1 METLPAGEAIDFALR
16 KVLYYNNGEKRTNFE
31 IINSAMWPL
40 FEMNSFEDLASWKK
54 ERNTAVLAQTNIIIP
69 IFVKDH
75 WMIGIISTFQS
86 SNPVVR
92 LYDSKHQERPSQVQL
107 LFKIAKFLTRKQAIY
122 TKLTGPYQNDG
133 YNCGPFTILAVKYLS
148 TTSWQ
153 TPLLK
158 FNLEDVTQLRKNLVS
173 DIENSI
179 AQVSTISIVTSPNI
193 SVDTNGQFSISQ
205 KNVVRSEEEQI
216 STSQD
221 QNIFL
226 QEHSYFLNQTNTQ
239 EHISHKSSVD
249 LSSADFQSLKKL
261 SLFEGLII
269 QTIENIKLYTFHQ
282 SEITN
287 QLVYELLCLKEEQ
300 LLTKKDIAIVISSSL
315 GIDPSWIDKKFVNR
329 ILHGNY
335 ISTFIK
341 EFASEKLS
349 KSETNK
355 RIFDLSVGGILYDP
369 KYTKVC
375 PKPHVE
381 IESNVKNNNESCSNC
396 LKKTELYFC
405 RSCYVIKY
413 CSTKCLSNDLKKHRP
428 FCLIKQEKL
437 KSSSIPSPESSV
449 FSDSFDRNLLEEKV
463 NYQKKIEYFE
473 NLVESLN
480 LEILSLNKKLVES
493 KTLLN
498 EVIKKKTVPDNFTTP
513 KLANVNLKKSTSSK
527 KILALKKRQLRH
539 RVLEVQKC
547 MIKNAGCGEEIDEKV
562 IAPNMAKLVS
572 ELIKSKPKLFSLALK
587 NHPKLLKITHQL
599 TPKEASLVHGGTFR
613 TWSAR
618 RKCVSAL
625 KKVLHFNPYGSE
637 DKQRKYEKEQI
648 PFLDENLITGNLL
661 LSKTAKS
668 SAPTL
673 EPFACVR
680 SLKAY
685 IEHIIDEAVDAG
697 KLDFDSDLFKTN
709 MQGKI
714 WIVLSAD
721 HGGDLKVS
729 SSMKF
734 CVQILDW
741 KICPYGIYEAS
752 DILENQWAF
761 HARYYEELQTLVSSG
776 VQVQNRN
783 VQILL
788 FQKGDMKQAFEFL
801 GLGGQS
807 STFPSRYSLT
817 KLEHLRND
825 HSNGQPHGPS
835 YCNVDE
841 LRTMETISEQYFK
854 NKKDNPHDLRVNA
867 KNYQS
872 VINKPLIPL
881 VSPLMSVPNI
891 LHYKLA
897 LVLEG
902 HTQIVKKLRSDQGN
916 TSLIV
921 EEKEEQQSL
930 QLQELEKLKSDES
943 ALVNK
948 IIEKN
953 ILLKRLLA
961 HTKKKDLEVIARS
974 EKNLTRPD
982 PKFKRWTFPWSC
994 THCLLTKYD
1003 SNILWSQCD
1012 KCLKYFHPYCLAE
1025 IDQEL
1030 GLKTTISSI
1039 LCSGCQGSKDLSAII
1054 EEHKMEKKSMDS
1066 EYNSIKMKV
1075 SELSRAAESLRS
1087 EVDMYTTESEHL
1099 YRKQLKMVNIDLQMY
1114 HGGTMVVNHCDIY
1127 LDNYESLTT
1136 FIADEN
1142 TKNFFNNYFYIIKRI
1157 IRKCQSKIWLNESD
1171 ICEITQFCH
1180 QLGEEWPKLSRT
1192 VTTKVDDVVFHLPR
1206 FIKEFKTLGFL
1217 SEEDT
1222 ESLHKD
1228 MNVILRP
1235 LSCIRSKPL
1244 KLKLGL
1250 KRLALKKSH
1259 DESNP
1264 DFLKPTK
1271 RRKLFP

>member
-673 EPFACVR
+673 EPFACVK

-685 IEHIIDEAVDAG
+685 IEHII
-697 KLDFDSDLFKTN
+697 
-709 MQGKI
+709 
-714 WIVLSAD
+714 
-721 HGGDLKVS
+721 
-729 SSMKF
+729 
-734 CVQILDW
+734 
-741 KICPYGIYEAS
+741 
-752 DILENQWAF
+752 
-761 HARYYEELQTLVSSG
+761 
-776 VQVQNRN
+776 
-783 VQILL
+783 
-788 FQKGDMKQAFEFL
+788 
-801 GLGGQS
+801 GLWM
-807 STFPSRYSLT
+807 P
-817 KLEHLRND
+817 
-825 HSNGQPHGPS
+825 
-835 YCNVDE
+835 
-841 LRTMETISEQYFK
+841 
-854 NKKDNPHDLRVNA
+854 
-867 KNYQS
+867 
-872 VINKPLIPL
+872 
-881 VSPLMSVPNI
+881 
-891 LHYKLA
+891 
-897 LVLEG
+897 
-902 HTQIVKKLRSDQGN
+902 GN
-916 TSLIV
+916 
-921 EEKEEQQSL
+921 
-930 QLQELEKLKSDES
+930 
-943 ALVNK
+943 
-948 IIEKN
+948 
-953 ILLKRLLA
+953 
-961 HTKKKDLEVIARS
+961 
-974 EKNLTRPD
+974 
-982 PKFKRWTFPWSC
+982 
-994 THCLLTKYD
+994 
-1003 SNILWSQCD
+1003 
-1012 KCLKYFHPYCLAE
+1012 
-1025 IDQEL
+1025 
-1030 GLKTTISSI
+1030 
-1039 LCSGCQGSKDLSAII
+1039 
-1054 EEHKMEKKSMDS
+1054 
-1066 EYNSIKMKV
+1066 
-1075 SELSRAAESLRS
+1075 
-1087 EVDMYTTESEHL
+1087 
-1099 YRKQLKMVNIDLQMY
+1099 
-1114 HGGTMVVNHCDIY
+1114 
-1127 LDNYESLTT
+1127 
-1136 FIADEN
+1136 
-1142 TKNFFNNYFYIIKRI
+1142 
-1157 IRKCQSKIWLNESD
+1157 
-1171 ICEITQFCH
+1171 
-1180 QLGEEWPKLSRT
+1180 
-1192 VTTKVDDVVFHLPR
+1192 
-1206 FIKEFKTLGFL
+1206 
-1217 SEEDT
+1217 
-1222 ESLHKD
+1222 
-1228 MNVILRP
+1228 
-1235 LSCIRSKPL
+1235 
-1244 KLKLGL
+1244 
-1250 KRLALKKSH
+1250 
-1259 DESNP
+1259 
-1264 DFLKPTK
+1264 
-1271 RRKLFP
+1271 

>member
-1 METLPAGEAIDFALR
+1 
-16 KVLYYNNGEKRTNFE
+16 
-31 IINSAMWPL
+31 MWPL

-54 ERNTAVLAQTNIIIP
+54 ERNASALTETNIIIP
-69 IFVKDH
+69 IFVNNH
-75 WMIGIISTFQS
+75 WMIGIISTFKS
-86 SNPVVR
+86 SNPVVQ

-107 LFKIAKFLTRKQAIY
+107 LFNIAKYLTFKQATY

-133 YNCGPFTILAVKYLS
+133 YNCGPYTILAVKYLS
-148 TTSWQ
+148 STSWQ
-153 TPLLK
+153 TSLIK
-158 FNLEDVTQLRKNLVS
+158 FNLEDVAQLRNDLVS
-173 DIENSI
+173 DIENLV
-179 AQVSTISIVTSPNI
+179 AQVSTMSILTSTQPIKGDFNHNIQRSRPQEHQDTPSQQLTQEQETSPDI
-193 SVDTNGQFSISQ
+193 LDANGQFSLS
-205 KNVVRSEEEQI
+205 KDHLVRSAEEQI

-221 QNIFL
+221 QNIVL
-226 QEHSYFLNQTNTQ
+226 QEHSYFNYTKTQ
-239 EHISHKSSVD
+239 EHISHNRSID
-249 LSSADFQSLKKL
+249 LSSADFPSLKKL
-261 SLFEGLII
+261 SLFEGSNIK
-269 QTIENIKLYTFHQ
+269 TIENIKLYTFHQ

-287 QLVYELLCLKEEQ
+287 QLLYELLCLKEEQ
-300 LLTKKDIAIVISSSL
+300 LLTKKDITVVISSSL
-315 GIDPSWIDKKFVNR
+315 GIDPSWIDKKFINR

-341 EFASEKLS
+341 EFDSEKLS
-349 KSETNK
+349 KSEINK

-369 KYTKVC
+369 KYKKVC

-381 IESNVKNNNESCSNC
+381 VTSNVINNNESCSNC

-405 RSCYVIKY
+405 RSCFVIKY

-437 KSSSIPSPESSV
+437 KSLSIPSPESSL
-449 FSDSFDRNLLEEKV
+449 FSDSIHKNLMEEKL

-473 NLVESLN
+473 NLVNSLN
-480 LEILSLNKKLVES
+480 LEILSLNKKLDES
-493 KTLLN
+493 KILLN
-498 EVIKKKTVPDNFTTP
+498 QFNNNKSFPLIFTTP
-513 KLANVNLKKSTSSK
+513 KSANVNPKKSTSSK
-527 KILALKKRQLRH
+527 KVLALKKRQLRY

-547 MIKNAGCGEEIDEKV
+547 MIKNSGCGDETDEKV
-562 IAPNMAKLVS
+562 IDSNMAKLVS

-587 NHPKLLKITHQL
+587 NHPKLLKITHYL
-599 TPKEASLVHGGTFR
+599 TPKEASLVHASTFR

-618 RKCVSAL
+618 RKCVSVL
-625 KKVLHFNPYGSE
+625 NKVLHFNPYCSE
-637 DKQRKYEKEQI
+637 DKQRKYEKEKI
-648 PFLDENLITGNLL
+648 PFLDDNLITGNLL
-661 LSKTAKS
+661 LFKTGKS
-668 SAPTL
+668 SVPTL
-673 EPFACVR
+673 EPFACVK

-697 KLDFDSDLFKTN
+697 KLDLDSDLFKTN

-714 WIVLSAD
+714 WVVLSAD

-776 VQVQNRN
+776 VQVLNRN

-807 STFPSRYSLT
+807 STFPSRYLLT

-835 YCNVDE
+835 YCKVDE
-841 LRTMETISEQYFK
+841 LRTMANISEQYFK

-881 VSPLMSVPNI
+881 NSPLMSVPNI

-902 HTQIVKKLRSDQGN
+902 HTQIVKTLRSDQGN
-916 TSLIV
+916 TSLII
-921 EEKEEQQSL
+921 EEKEEEQSL
-930 QLQELEKLKSDES
+930 QLQELENLKSDES

-948 IIEKN
+948 INEKN
-953 ILLKRLLA
+953 ILLKRLLVS
-961 HTKKKDLEVIARS
+961 TKIKDLELIARS
-974 EKNLTRPD
+974 DKKSTRPD

-1025 IDQEL
+1025 TEQEL
-1030 GLKTTISSI
+1030 GLKTTISSV
-1039 LCSGCQGSKDLSAII
+1039 LCRGCQGSKDLSAII
-1054 EEHKMEKKSMDS
+1054 EEHEMEKKSMDT
-1066 EYNSIKMKV
+1066 EYNRIKMKV
-1075 SELSRAAESLRS
+1075 LQLSRASESLRS

-1099 YRKQLKMVNIDLQMY
+1099 YRKQLKILNIDLQVY
-1114 HGGTMVVNHCDIY
+1114 HGGTMIGNHCDIY
-1127 LDNYESLTT
+1127 LDNYEILTS

-1142 TKNFFNNYFYIIKRI
+1142 RKNFFNNYFNIIKRI
-1157 IRKCQSKIWLNESD
+1157 IRKCQAKIWLNESD

-1180 QLGEEWPKLSRT
+1180 QLGEEWPKLYPT
-1192 VTTKVDDVVFHLPR
+1192 ITTKVDDVVFHLPR

-1250 KRLALKKSH
+1250 KSLAL
-1259 DESNP
+1259 N
-1264 DFLKPTK
+1264 
-1271 RRKLFP
+1271 